1 VETAWDVLDAQWR
14 NEVTLDWSPSSG
26 PVIVALDS
34 EKGGVGKT
42 GLAGGLLA
50 VAAAAGMR
58 VIAVDLDPR
67 ATLTEELDAA
77 GTGQYTV
84 NDLLYVDPSADA
96 RELPTLRGLAEQALR
111 PAGPSWPS
119 SVQVLAAER
128 ALAHRESDVTANL
141 ENRLKV
147 SLQGVAE
154 QVDLVVIDL
163 PPRAGGKLVGS
174 GLLAATHGLVPAT
187 LDEDGYIGAR
197 DALRTIEI
205 TTSSDPTPM
214 RPVGVVR
221 NIVDRRTT
229 LAKTYDDKLR
239 EDYGAD
245 LLDVVV
251 PKRVLRQEARTACV
265 PITTASGGEARA
277 LRNAYT
283 LVLNRIA
290 EVA

>member
-1 VETAWDVLDAQWR
+1 METAWDVLDAQWR
-14 NEVTLDWSPSSG
+14 NEVALDWSPSSG

-50 VAAAAGMR
+50 VAAAAGLT

-77 GTGQYTV
+77 RTGQYTV

-96 RELPTLRGLAEQALR
+96 RDLPTLRGLAEQALR
-111 PAGPSWPS
+111 PAGASWPS

-154 QVDLVVIDL
+154 QVDLVVVDL

-174 GLLAATHGLVPAT
+174 GLLAATQGLVPAT

-205 TTSSDPTPM
+205 TTGSDPNPM

-239 EDYGAD
+239 EDYGPD
-245 LLDVVV
+245 LLDVVI

-265 PITTASGGEARA
+265 PITTASGAEARA

>member
-1 VETAWDVLDAQWR
+1 METAWDVLDAQWR
-14 NEVTLDWSPSSG
+14 SEVALDWSPSNG
-26 PVIVALDS
+26 PTVLALDS

-42 GLAGGLLA
+42 GLAGGLIA
-50 VAAAAGMR
+50 VGAAAGMR

-67 ATLTEELDAA
+67 ATLTEELDAT

-84 NDLLYVDPSADA
+84 NDLLYVDPSADV
-96 RELPTLRGLAEQALR
+96 RDLPTLRGLAEQALR
-111 PAGPSWPS
+111 PAGPSWPG

-147 SLQGVAE
+147 SLQGVADH
-154 QVDLVVIDL
+154 VDLVVVDL

-174 GLLAATHGLVPAT
+174 GLLAATHGLLPAT

-205 TTSSDPTPM
+205 ATGSDPAPLNS
-214 RPVGVVR
+214 VGVVR

-239 EDYGAD
+239 EEYGTN
-245 LLDVVV
+245 LLDVVI

-265 PITTASGGEARA
+265 PITTASGAEARA
-277 LRNAYT
+277 LCNAYT
-283 LVLNRIA
+283 LVLNHIA